1 MTISMKLSPHTTLS
15 DPKTSEQL
23 AWPGEE
29 EDGPPSWT
37 DRLRSPFLWLVLL
50 PTLLV
55 GVYLYAVAADQ
66 YQSEARFIV
75 RGSAQSPGG
84 GPVAAAIGGLGGGAA
99 AGGASSGG
107 AEAMALRDYV
117 NSIDAIRD
125 AGQTLD
131 VMAIFQREEADWWF
145 RLNRTQPEL
154 MTRYVN
160 SMVTVTRDSET
171 GTGILR
177 VRAFRP
183 EDAHALAE
191 TLMTLAEQL
200 INRLSER
207 QRADTLNNAR
217 REIAIAEA
225 RVLAARDALSAF
237 REREQN
243 LDASRSAAA
252 AGERINALQ
261 AQLTLARTEAQN
273 ARNFL
278 RADNPQYVN
287 LQNRIRAIEAQIAED
302 REASTRGGEA
312 LLVQLAAYERLVM
325 EREFAD
331 KQLSSATTSLEGAR
345 YETQRQQLYVA
356 RVVQPSMPVYPLY
369 PRRLLILLSVFGC
382 LAIVYAV
389 GRLIASGLRENAS

>member
-15 DPKTSEQL
+15 DPQTSEQL
-23 AWPGEE
+23 GWPGE
-29 EDGPPSWT
+29 DDDRPPSAL

-50 PTLLV
+50 PTLIV
-55 GVYLYAVAADQ
+55 GVYLYAFAADQ
-66 YQSEARFIV
+66 YVSEARFIV
-75 RGSAQSPGG
+75 RGSAQSAGG
-84 GPVAAAIGGLGGGAA
+84 GPVASAIGGMGAGAA

-117 NSIDAIRD
+117 NSYDAIRD
-125 AGQTLD
+125 ASRTLD
-131 VMAIFQREEADWWF
+131 VAAIFQREEADWWF
-145 RLNRTQPEL
+145 RLDRDAPEL

-183 EDAHALAE
+183 GDAHALAE

-217 REIAIAEA
+217 REVAIAEA
-225 RVLAARDALSAF
+225 RVVAARDAISAF

-243 LDASRSAAA
+243 LDATRSAAA
-252 AGERINALQ
+252 AGERISALQ
-261 AQLTLARTEAQN
+261 GQLMIVRTEAQN
-273 ARNFL
+273 ARNYL
-278 RADNPQYVN
+278 RADNPQYMI

-302 REASTRGGEA
+302 REATTRGGDA
-312 LLVQLAAYERLVM
+312 LLQQVAAFERLVM

-356 RVVQPSMPVYPLY
+356 RVVQPSMPVYALY

>member
-15 DPKTSEQL
+15 DPKTSDQGG
-23 AWPGEE
+23 WSGEDE
-29 EDGPPSWT
+29 EASPSWA

-50 PTLLV
+50 PTLLI

-75 RGSAQSPGG
+75 RGSAQSAGG
-84 GPVAAAIGGLGGGAA
+84 GPVAAAIGGLGGGAV

-125 AGQTLD
+125 ASETLD

-154 MTRYVN
+154 VTRYVN
-160 SMVTVTRDSET
+160 SMVAVTRDSET

-183 EDAHALAE
+183 EDAHALTE
-191 TLMTLAEQL
+191 TLMTLAERL

-217 REIAIAEA
+217 REITIAEA
-225 RVLAARDALSAF
+225 RVLAARDAISVF

-243 LDASRSAAA
+243 LDATRSAVA

-261 AQLTLARTEAQN
+261 SQLTLVRTEAQN
-273 ARNFL
+273 ARNYL
-278 RADNPQYVN
+278 RADNPQYIN
-287 LQNRIRAIEAQIAED
+287 LQNRIRAIETQIAED
-302 REASTRGGEA
+302 RQSATRGGEA
-312 LLVQLAAYERLVM
+312 LLQQVAAFERLVL

-331 KQLSSATTSLEGAR
+331 KQLASATTSLEGAR

-356 RVVQPSMPVYPLY
+356 RVVQPSLPVYPLH
-369 PRRLLILLSVFGC
+369 PRRLLILLSVFAC
-382 LAIVYAV
+382 LAILYAV